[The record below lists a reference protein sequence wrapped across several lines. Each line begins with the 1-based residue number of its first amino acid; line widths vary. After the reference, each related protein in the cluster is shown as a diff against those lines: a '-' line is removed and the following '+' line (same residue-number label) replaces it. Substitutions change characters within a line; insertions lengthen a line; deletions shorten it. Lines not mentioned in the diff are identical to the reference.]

1 MKTERKGKGTGRKK
15 TGKKRK
21 LDEDQEKDSGDDG
34 DNRPGKYVRVMT
46 STDNSGD
53 AKANKEKN
61 KDRAKSPRDRKKQKG
76 SKEQKG
82 PRDQRDKSGKA
93 PKKDKA
99 GAEIG
104 EGEGLFHGFR
114 VRKEDVAVLRKL
126 AKKLNE
132 SGMKRVSFS
141 SNLTIFDPHCG
152 KMS

>member
-21 LDEDQEKDSGDDG
+21 LDADKEHEDDD
-34 DNRPGKYVRVMT
+34 DVRPGKYVRVM
-46 STDNSGD
+46 SEGVKGVV
-53 AKANKEKN
+53 KANNEREQNNDNDRAKSKN
-61 KDRAKSPRDRKKQKG
+61 KDRKKSFGDQQRQQQKG
-76 SKEQKG
+76 KR
-82 PRDQRDKSGKA
+82 P

-114 VRKEDVAVLRKL
+114 VRKEDVTALRNL

-132 SGMKRVSFS
+132 SGMKRVSLEILES
-141 SNLTIFDPHCG
+141 
-152 KMS
+152 

>member
-46 STDNSGD
+46 STDPGD
-53 AKANKEKN
+53 VKAN

-114 VRKEDVAVLRKL
+114 VRKEDVPVLRKL

-132 SGMKRVSFS
+132 SGMKRVSFHR
-141 SNLTIFDPHCG
+141 I
-152 KMS
+152 